1 MKRFLLR
8 ILLVALIVAAVLLAS
23 LLFIPNN
30 KIPDNSLFASH
41 DKHQRLDSL
50 SSPKI
55 VLVGGSNLPFGIKS
69 EMIEEAIG
77 LPVAD
82 MGLHAG
88 LGMNFILSE
97 VEENIHQGD
106 VVIVSL
112 EYHHFLSRTM
122 YNGEDVLAALLFDV
136 NRDCISYVKFG
147 QWMALIPNICLYAS
161 KKLINISTQKVDG
174 FEDLF
179 TRESF
184 NKYGDETAHYGQPS
198 TVHSGD
204 KPALGMTIC
213 NKSIQ
218 RLVRFRNLVEEKGA
232 TFMLIACPYPEP
244 QFWKDEESIEKIV
257 EVVNNKGLVFLVNPK
272 ECLFP
277 DSLMFNSYFHLSEN
291 GATMRTEQLINT
303 MRLHH
308 VDSFKN

>member
-1 MKRFLLR
+1 MTS
-8 ILLVALIVAAVLLAS
+8 IVVAVLLAS

-97 VEENIHQGD
+97 VEDNIHQGD

-136 NRDCISYVKFG
+136 NRDCISYVKLG
-147 QWMALIPNICLYAS
+147 QWVSMIPNICLYAS
-161 KKLINISTQKVDG
+161 KKLINYSPQKVDD

-184 NKYGDETAHYGQPS
+184 NKYGDETAHYGMLS
-198 TVHSGD
+198 TIHSGD
-204 KPALGMTIC
+204 KPALGVTVC

-218 RLVRFRNLVEEKGA
+218 RLDRFRNYVEARGA
-232 TFMLIACPYPEP
+232 RFMLIACPYPEP
-244 QFWKDEESIEKIV
+244 QYWKDEESIEKIV
-257 EVVNNKGLVFLVNPK
+257 EAVNNKGLVFLVNPK
-272 ECLFP
+272 DCLFP
-277 DSLMFNSYFHLSEN
+277 DSLMFNSYFHLSEK
-291 GATMRTEQLINT
+291 GATMRTEQLINV
-303 MRLHH
+303 MRSYH
-308 VDSFKN
+308 VDLFKN